1 MTSLSD
7 GPCYPF
13 DGLLPIWPAAD
24 LTPFCPF
31 DLLPIWRRW
40 SWQEVGLRCLVQLGE
55 GSEGGGAAGLRCEV
69 MVQLGIVRLMCA
81 ALEGP
86 WGQGAWSTD
95 GVCNGLG
102 ILEGCCALIEQLCS
116 GADATPRRR
125 RVAEE
130 GALDAIVQVALGKET
145 SALPAARAA
154 LTALT
159 SGQAD
164 LVARAMAAGISA
176 DWLGK

>member
-1 MTSLSD
+1 MA
-7 GPCYPF
+7 C
-13 DGLLPIWPAAD
+13 
-24 LTPFCPF
+24 CPF

-55 GSEGGGAAGLRCEV
+55 GSEGGRAAGLRCEV

-86 WGQGAWSTD
+86 WGQGAWNT
-95 GVCNGLG
+95 GAMGPGGLG
-102 ILEGCCALIEQLCS
+102 ILETCCALIEQLCS

-130 GALDAIVQVALGKET
+130 GALDAIVQVARGKEA